1 MAIQI
6 RARRVMDEDDE
17 YDRLE
22 QYDRLVD
29 LFDDTG
35 RERDSDYE
43 DDYEDEFGEE
53 DE

>member
-6 RARRVMDEDDE
+6 RARRVVDEDE

-29 LFDDTG
+29 LFDETG
-35 RERDSDYE
+35 ADKDDSEEYE
-43 DDYEDEFGEE
+43 KEYSEE